1 MKNAAFIEWDKKLS
15 SGDQR
20 PRGVFFRQK
29 FASVNRKKLAKQRKA
44 ARNNFCAPSLDF
56 INQNYIQA
64 ALNKRIPELFVS
76 MPADGSATYT
86 IEDPVTREKVE
97 FNPNEIIDAD
107 KAQFI
112 WNAINHDDISQT

>member
-1 MKNAAFIEWDKKLS
+1 MKNAAFIEWDEKLS
-15 SGDQR
+15 SGNQR

-29 FASVNRKKLAKQRKA
+29 FASVNHNKLAKQRKA

-64 ALNKRIPELFVS
+64 ALENHIPDLFVS
-76 MPADGSATYT
+76 MSADSSAIYT

-97 FNPNEIIDAD
+97 FNP
-107 KAQFI
+107 
-112 WNAINHDDISQT
+112 